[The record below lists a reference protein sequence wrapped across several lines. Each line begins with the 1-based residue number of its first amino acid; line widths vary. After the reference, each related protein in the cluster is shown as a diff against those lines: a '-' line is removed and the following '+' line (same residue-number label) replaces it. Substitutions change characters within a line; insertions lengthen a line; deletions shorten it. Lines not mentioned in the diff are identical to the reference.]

1 MAKRITLTFEGK
13 RYKIVVPDEVMTL
26 PDAQRSAYL
35 EDFLLAQSASKGG
48 DVGSGLSEAWGQM
61 TKPLTRVPEIYQ
73 QEVAAGGETFGKG
86 LDQLSEGETLKGLGN
101 LAMGGIRWGWAGPE
115 SVTRAIAG
123 EPLGEAAQ
131 TTAGALGASD
141 ETAQQI
147 GQLTEDTATIGSQVF
162 TPGAWAKGAQ
172 AAGAELT
179 GLAKTLAGGSKQLPK
194 VTPPPQ
200 AAGALDEP
208 VIAVRKAPD
217 EVPVDETSKGLVE
230 RMSLATANDIV
241 TDPGLMQRI
250 ERARQL
256 YPDNE
261 DRLFKEVGAALRNDL
276 LDGDLPIESL
286 PRILDDLGMGS
297 RSDVAKIFEV
307 TGSESGRM
315 LNMLSQLQ
323 RRLSQNKD
331 LPEKLRRELA
341 ANAENLA
348 KGTPESFSKGM
359 DIWRK
364 VENMRRGFL
373 VSQLGTAV
381 RNAISATGRL
391 SLATIDDVIQAGMGG
406 GRGKSTFKD
415 MWNSLSSDFN
425 ALPIIRG
432 GTGYKKMLD
441 DVLEAN
447 PIAETKLLSRPIN
460 EVQSLGKMS
469 RMVNTMN
476 IFQEKAFRRMAFQAK
491 LEKDLRGYGLTM
503 KDLSG
508 GKLRTES
515 GKLVDIPAKLLDD
528 AIEHALDMTF
538 ASSGGRAAKD
548 IVQAFEKFPFLYAIN
563 PFPRFQ
569 FANTIPFLM
578 EHSPLGFAKAFS
590 PKTIA
595 KLTSGDS
602 KEFTKAASRAM
613 LGTAMFASANELR
626 NGPHAGEKWY
636 EVNVGDKT
644 YDARPFAP
652 FSLYL
657 LAAEYMKPNN
667 NLTPMD
673 YAEAAVGI
681 NRISGTGLML
691 VDVLRSKGKTT
702 GEQIAKF
709 FGNYLSAPTLP
720 IKQVKDLAGMDDVI
734 RDVKQDTVAG
744 NLLAP
749 SIRNLPGLSDRLR
762 PARSPLRE
770 GQLKHDEGF
779 FGLPG
784 AASTQLF
791 GIRGKNK
798 TIVEKEVDKLGID
811 FSTYMPRTGVAEA
824 NNYLSGLVG
833 KDASVYIPALI
844 KSNAPVSSLFPFFK
858 KRADYGFNANV
869 PYNKLSKA
877 GKKIAMR
884 EIFKLL
890 KKKARNQMKMLQPA
904 MAQRVAI
911 EGIPQVEEEW
921 YMEQLQ

>member
-13 RYKIVVPDEVMTL
+13 KYKLVVPDEVMTL

-61 TKPLTRVPEIYQ
+61 TKPLTRVPEIYK
-73 QEVAAGGETFGKG
+73 QEVAEGGETLGRG
-86 LDQLSEGETLKGLGN
+86 LDQLTGGEPLKGLGN
-101 LAMGGIRWGWAGPE
+101 LAMGGIQSLWAGPE
-115 SVTRAIAG
+115 SVTRALVG
-123 EPLGEAAQ
+123 EPTGGAAQ
-131 TTAGALGASD
+131 SAAGALGASD
-141 ETAQQI
+141 EAAQQI
-147 GQLTEDTATIGSQVF
+147 GQLAEDTTTIGSQVF

-179 GLAKTLAGGSKQLPK
+179 GLAKTLAGGSKQLPRAA
-194 VTPPPQ
+194 PIPQ
-200 AAGALDEP
+200 ATGMLDEP
-208 VIAVRKAPD
+208 VVAVRKAAD

-331 LPEKLRRELA
+331 LPEALRRELIK
-341 ANAENLA
+341 NSEDLA
-348 KGTPESFSKGM
+348 KGTPKSFSKGM
-359 DIWRK
+359 DMWRK

-406 GRGKSTFKD
+406 GRGKGTFKD

-425 ALPIIRG
+425 ALPIVRG

-476 IFQEKAFRRMAFQAK
+476 IFQEKAFRRMAFQSK

-515 GKLVDIPAKLLDD
+515 GKMVDIPAKLLDD
-528 AIEHALDMTF
+528 AIEHALEMTF

-602 KEFTKAASRAM
+602 KEFTRAASRAM
-613 LGTAMFASANELR
+613 LGTTMFASANELR

-636 EVNVGDKT
+636 EVNIGDKT

-667 NLTPMD
+667 NLTNMD
-673 YAEAAVGI
+673 FAEAAIGI
-681 NRISGTGLML
+681 NRISGTGLMM

-720 IKQVKDLAGMDDVI
+720 IKQIKDLTGMDDVI

-744 NLLAP
+744 NLMTP
-749 SIRNLPGLSDRLR
+749 SMRNLPFLSEKLR
-762 PARSPLRE
+762 PARSPLKE
-770 GQLKHDEGF
+770 GQLKQDEGF

-791 GIRGKNK
+791 GVRGKNK
-798 TIVEKEVDKLGID
+798 TIVEKEVDRLGID

-844 KSNAPVSSLFPFFK
+844 KSNTPVSSLFPFFK

-869 PYNKLSKA
+869 PYNKLSKS

-890 KKKARNQMKMLQPA
+890 KKKARNQMKMLQPD
-904 MAQRVAI
+904 MAQKVAI

-921 YMEQLQ
+921 YMEQL